1 MKKVIVIKRDG
12 TKEDFQP
19 EKIARV
25 AKATGLSE
33 EEANALAQN
42 VTTWVASQQA
52 SITTLQ
58 IRDKVLE
65 ELQNGHSYAAGLFE
79 WYEKTKNK

>member
-1 MKKVIVIKRDG
+1 MKKYIVIKRDG

-33 EEANALAQN
+33 EEANVLAQN
-42 VTTWVASQQA
+42 VANWIPTQQVP
-52 SITTLQ
+52 ITTLQ

-65 ELQNGHSYAAGLFE
+65 ELKGGHSYAAGLYE